1 MAILMGSEIMYYNLV
16 KHLNGLPNLFE
27 TNVDV
32 LKHIDSQNDYYQSV
46 YHYGEKHKEQI
57 ALRSS
62 IAGITDVTTNRIIFD
77 LDNKDLEIA
86 RKDTVD
92 LIRKLLELNI
102 QKSQLRTYFS
112 GGKGFHI
119 EFTINT
125 TINPQQ
131 HKNFAIRMAKEF
143 VSFDPVVYN
152 AARFIRVPYTRHQD
166 TNLYKTPLSLFE
178 LRDMS
183 INDITELS
191 KQQRSDFEWDV
202 SGPVVLDPSWWALPL
217 PKQPINVQQDIEWSK
232 KPRWLSNCRF
242 ALQNGIFKEGQRS
255 NVLTCLAATYKG
267 QGFTENH
274 SRAFL
279 DSVITMQ
286 AEKNGVE
293 PFNELDNVLKG
304 VYSDAWKGGIY
315 TCKEDGW
322 LKTYCD
328 GLGENSCNKTVNQE
342 VVKVGNIYSIFES
355 YVNDLDKNII
365 YTGIPTLDK
374 KIKFLVGTSNGVVG
388 APGVGKTSISLQLL
402 NHNNHKNVPSLFF
415 SYDMFHSAL
424 FIRMIQRHTGYTQ
437 DQIFNIYKT
446 NGAEK
451 KRIQDI
457 LNKEYKN
464 VNFCFKA
471 GQSIQELEDTITDT
485 EQKIGDKLKL
495 VIVDYNELVL
505 AKSSDPTQ
513 SSSEVAQNLR
523 RIANEKQVCIITL
536 LQPSKYYSNPADE
549 MTTHNSAKGSGTIS
563 QSLTTM
569 LGVSRPGFNPLQ
581 PQLDNFYNITCL
593 KNRNGPLFSSDFR
606 WDGLKGTI
614 EELQHGDKEDLEQI
628 RRARDERKKLS
639 ESF

>member
-1 MAILMGSEIMYYNLV
+1 MGSEIMYYNLV